1 MKKRLLVSF
10 SGGETS
16 AYMAQW
22 LWNHK
27 RDEYDMIFVFANT
40 GEENEQTLEFVQKCS
55 DHFGFPVTWVEAV
68 VDEKS
73 GKGVRHKVVDYKSAS
88 RNGEPF
94 ESVISKYG
102 IPNSATPHCTRDLKQ
117 GPINSYARSIGWP
130 DWYTAIG
137 IRIDEIDRMNANRKG
152 LMIMY
157 PLIEFMPMT
166 KPKINFWWSQQPF
179 RLELKGYQGN
189 CKTCWKKSDRKLIQ
203 IAKESPNAFDFTLR
217 MESKYGNFIPE
228 NRKKKLIENGMA
240 VTLPVYFYRRHRSAT
255 YFLSKAVTFDEIV
268 HDDSTFY
275 HIQTDL
281 YFEEDDG
288 ACEVYTSC
296 KEQ

>member
-27 RDEYDMIFVFANT
+27 RNEYDMIFVFANT

-68 VDEKS
+68 VDAKR
-73 GKGVRHKVVDYKSAS
+73 GKGVRHKVVDYSNAS
-88 RNGEPF
+88 RKGQPF

-117 GPINSYARSIGWP
+117 GPINSYARSIGWSE
-130 DWYTAIG
+130 WYTAIG
-137 IRIDEIDRMNANRKG
+137 IRIDEIDRINTNRKG

-157 PLIEFMPMT
+157 PLIEFIPMT

-203 IAKESPNAFDFTLR
+203 IAKETPSAFDFTLR

-228 NRKKKLIENGMA
+228 NRRKKLIEKGMS
-240 VTLPVYFYRRHRSAT
+240 VTLPLYFYRRHRSAT
-255 YFLSKAVTFDEIV
+255 YFLSKAVTFDEVV

-281 YFEEDDG
+281 DFEEDDG
-288 ACEVYTSC
+288 TCEVYTSC